1 MAPAPRERSTARSF
15 LLALALLGTGKG
27 CAARTARPPAPPLS
41 RAEASRLLAGTAAA
55 AAGVRRYQAVLG
67 VRGEGRRG
75 RFSGRL
81 LVVFERPEGAEDPA
95 AVAALRMEL
104 YSPVGGSRWTLVAEP
119 GQVRVVVPGE
129 RAFAEGTE
137 LRQFTEPLL
146 GVSVGLRQVAALL
159 VGTGVPIG
167 PGVAAL
173 PGPDGGAAVLDGG
186 DRIWWDGA
194 EGDAVQVRRVAAA
207 GYKARYPDDYRRKGR
222 QVPRTVDIESD
233 RVRATL
239 RVEELEVNSRLH
251 SDSFRLTTPAGFR
264 RAEVR
269 ELSGAMRLPER

>member
-1 MAPAPRERSTARSF
+1 MRPF
-15 LLALALLGTGKG
+15 LIALALLGTGLG
-27 CAARTARPPAPPLS
+27 CAARTARPPALPLS
-41 RAEASRLLAGTAAA
+41 PAEASRLLGGTAAA
-55 AAGVRRYQAVLG
+55 AGGVRRYQAILG

-81 LVVFERPEGAEDPA
+81 LVVFARPERAEDRA

-119 GQVRVVVPGE
+119 GRVRVVVPGE

-137 LRQFTEPLL
+137 LHQFTEPLL
-146 GVSVGLRQVAALL
+146 GVPVGLRQVAALL
-159 VGTGVPIG
+159 VGSGVAIG
-167 PGVAAL
+167 PGASAR
-173 PGPDGGAAVLDGG
+173 PGPGGGSAVLDGG
-186 DRIWWDGA
+186 ERIWWDGL
-194 EGDAVQVRRVAAA
+194 EGDAPQVRRVVAA
-207 GYKARYPDDYRRKGR
+207 GYEAGYPGDYRQRGR
-222 QVPRTVDIESD
+222 QVPRTVKVVSD

-239 RVEELEVNSRLH
+239 RVEELEVNARLH
-251 SDSFRLTTPAGFR
+251 SDSFRLRTPPGFR